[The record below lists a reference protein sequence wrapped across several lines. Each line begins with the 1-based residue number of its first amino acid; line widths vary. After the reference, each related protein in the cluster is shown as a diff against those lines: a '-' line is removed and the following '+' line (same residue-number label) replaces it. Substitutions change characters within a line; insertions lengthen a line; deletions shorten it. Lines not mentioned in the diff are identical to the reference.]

1 MVCWGNRFIRRSS
14 STIGWSTRVCNISNI
29 STVSIS
35 NLVVN
40 SLKSTIRKS
49 NRVGSRCSIS
59 ITVLSSII
67 LRSRVIISYSIL
79 ISIYS
84 RFIIG
89 RFIVCRGT
97 IGGFSMDNRGFVCRG
112 RGYNN
117 RGVVDRSGSVG
128 GSRSIGGSGS
138 VGRSRSIGW
147 SRSVDWSRS
156 IGRSRSIRRSR

>member
-112 RGYNN
+112 RGNNN
-117 RGVVDRSGSVG
+117 RGVVDRSRSIG
-128 GSRSIGGSGS
+128 GSRSIG
-138 VGRSRSIGW
+138 RR
-147 SRSVDWSRS
+147 RSVDWSRS
-156 IGRSRSIRRSR
+156 VGGRRSIGRSRSVG